1 MLTSAAFGV
10 FPNVL
15 PSITTPDLSLTIFN
29 AAASEHGLMTALA
42 WFIPG
47 AALIMAYTVAAY
59 RRSAG
64 KVV

>member
-1 MLTSAAFGV
+1 MLTSAAFGI

-29 AAASEHGLMTALA
+29 AAASEHGLITALC

-47 AALIMAYTVAAY
+47 LTLIVIYTILAY
-59 RRSAG
+59 RWSAD
-64 KVV
+64 KVA